1 MLSLCVGTAVEVEI
15 PACRFSK
22 RTKLCPTVDEE
33 EEVNRAREKA
43 CLNSGTKD
51 NEGTSE
57 SDYEVN
63 F

>member
-1 MLSLCVGTAVEVEI
+1 MEVKI

-22 RTKLCPTVDEE
+22 RAKRHPTVDKE

>member
-1 MLSLCVGTAVEVEI
+1 MEVKI

-22 RTKLCPTVDEE
+22 RTKLHPTVDKE
-33 EEVNRAREKA
+33 EEVNRAREIA